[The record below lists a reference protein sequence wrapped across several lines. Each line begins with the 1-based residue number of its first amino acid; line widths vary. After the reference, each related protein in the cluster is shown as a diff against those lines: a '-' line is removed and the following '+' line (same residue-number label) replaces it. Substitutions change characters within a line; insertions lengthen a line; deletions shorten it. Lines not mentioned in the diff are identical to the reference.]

1 MDDMESSGINNNFSE
16 YSFETNRGRNYSF
29 EIAYLNFPEV
39 FYKKQKREKNRS
51 MQRIDNGEI
60 TFLLDFKTAEAFIPE
75 IPKVTIKVRRTTNE
89 YSKEVQI
96 VKVKYEVVQATK
108 LLVTLDLDSVYEDEY
123 GYKVYELEKCLHSD
137 LKFHLKI
144 EVQFDNN
151 YIVTQNTRSF
161 TLKGKKR
168 SRNDEKKQKLS
179 SHDHGSA
186 LRSEEIMSSE
196 TLRNSSSSS
205 ISSLFSRFQD
215 NEKVIECKKLVTK
228 HIETKFLQADQL
240 KLGCA
245 VSTSN
250 GDIAYHWPL
259 ENPNE
264 HFEEGEVVGFIA
276 DANGKYAL
284 TKLSLQNCKEALLKG
299 VISRSYYFEAQVPKD
314 GRRSETICLMG
325 VVPVQVKGSVCIN
338 DALYASPN
346 HPGFAVSGYHLT
358 EKELRGASLVGYAFS
373 SQKVDNESEE
383 GMVQAGVSV
392 LESVS
397 QCLHDLRLQKLK
409 DVFEEKLEAVKHV
422 QKKSKNCTCI
432 CFAVT
437 ILVFVLFSALLLQV
451 FLPGSKLR
459 YAVCSYGSLKGIS
472 KFFFMRNNGF
482 INTDNVVRVTGIE
495 FDLPKLKKKT
505 SKLMHD
511 NENGNMKG
519 FRYYLNVKKC
529 AFSGIRENENSL
541 SYDIYGPDEFA
552 IDKNCTKVYYYDDIH
567 NIWKPYTIADVLF
580 CES

>member
-1 MDDMESSGINNNFSE
+1 MISRTLFWSLIIVKE
-16 YSFETNRGRNYSF
+16 YHTRTIKNR
-29 EIAYLNFPEV
+29 
-39 FYKKQKREKNRS
+39 REKNKS

-60 TFLLDFKTAEAFIPE
+60 SFLLDFKTAEAFIPE
-75 IPKVTIKVRRTTNE
+75 IPNVTIKVRRNTIE
-89 YSKEVQI
+89 YSKEVPI
-96 VKVKYEVVQATK
+96 IKVKYEVVEATK
-108 LLVTLDLDSVYEDEY
+108 LLVNLDLDSVYEDEN

-144 EVQFDNN
+144 EVQFANN
-151 YIVTQNTRSF
+151 YIVAKYTRNF

-179 SHDHGSA
+179 LHDQGSA
-186 LRSEEIMSSE
+186 LCNEEIISSE

-205 ISSLFSRFQD
+205 ISSMFSRFQD
-215 NEKVIECKKLVTK
+215 SERVIACKKLVTQ
-228 HIETKFLQADQL
+228 HIEAKSLQVDQL
-240 KLGCA
+240 KCGTA
-245 VSTSN
+245 IYTSN

-264 HFEEGEVVGFIA
+264 RFEEGEVVGFIA
-276 DANGKYAL
+276 DAIGKYAL
-284 TKLSLQNCKEALLKG
+284 RKLTLQNCKEALLKG
-299 VISRSYYFEAQVPKD
+299 VISRSYYLEAQVPKD

-325 VVPVQVKGSVCIN
+325 IVPVQVKGSVCIN

-358 EKELRGASLVGYAFS
+358 EKELRGAALVGYAFS
-373 SQKVDNESEE
+373 SQKVDDEFAQGSSRFLKE

-392 LESVS
+392 LETVS
-397 QCLHDLRLQKLK
+397 QCLHDVRLQKLE
-409 DVFEEKLEAVKHV
+409 DSIEEKLEAVKHV

-459 YAVCSYGSLKGIS
+459 LAVCSYGSLRRIS

-495 FDLPKLKKKT
+495 FDLPRLKKKT
-505 SKLMHD
+505 SKSMHD
-511 NENGNMKG
+511 SENGNKKD

-529 AFSGIRENENSL
+529 AFSGIRNDENSL

-552 IDKNCTKVYYYDDIH
+552 IDINCTKVYYFDDIH
-567 NIWKPYTIADVLF
+567 NIWKPYTIADALF